1 MTVSREILVDRRFR
15 EWEARRNR
23 KPKMP
28 AKQKRIITLTGR
40 FGAMGDKV
48 AEMVAVE
55 LGFTLYDRKLIQMI
69 AERAQVDPSLVQS
82 VEEREHTYLSE
93 VFDELVGN
101 VELEDTEY
109 ARRLT
114 EVVGLV
120 SANGEA
126 VILGRGANV
135 LLGPKRAMRVYLTA
149 PRERRLARVAEVL
162 KLGPEDAERQMV
174 EEDDRRQHWVQS
186 MVGADIRD
194 PAGYDLVICTGNISS
209 EQAAKAIVAA
219 FGG

>member
-1 MTVSREILVDRRFR
+1 
-15 EWEARRNR
+15 
-23 KPKMP
+23 MP
-28 AKQKRIITLTGR
+28 AKQTRIVTLTGQY
-40 FGAMGDKV
+40 GSMGDTV
-48 AEMVAVE
+48 ADLVAQE

-69 AERAQVDPSLVQS
+69 AERAQVDPSLVKS

-120 SANGEA
+120 SANGQA

-135 LLGPKRAMRVYLTA
+135 LLGPSRALRIYLTA
-149 PRERRLARVAEVL
+149 PRDRRLARVAEVL
-162 KLGPEDAERQMV
+162 KLGAEDAERQMAQ
-174 EEDDRRQHWVQS
+174 EDDRRQHWVQS

-194 PAGYDLVICTGNISS
+194 PSGYDMVISTGSLS
-209 EQAAKAIVAA
+209 PEQAARAIVAA
-219 FGG
+219 FQTV